1 MFSPLPLLMRTVRCG
16 KYVGPD
22 WRKKCKQKSKS
33 LETRVTQRR
42 QTRYG
47 ELDNISRQ
55 FDCGDDEYDDGVWG
69 STGRERRR
77 VLFFSPNIS
86 QWVWEEEKGVN
97 TTHTHTQDGWS
108 HRTTQWLHR
117 HCPDKHS
124 RFPPLLLFILFTLLA
139 LRALVTM
146 KTHFFGLVKVTWFV
160 FWRNLKENKV
170 CASVMT

>member
-1 MFSPLPLLMRTVRCG
+1 MWVLTEERNAN
-16 KYVGPD
+16 K
-22 WRKKCKQKSKS
+22 KSKS

-42 QTRYG
+42 QMRYG

-55 FDCGDDEYDDGVWG
+55 FDCGDDEDDDGVWG
-69 STGRERRR
+69 STRRDRRR

-97 TTHTHTQDGWS
+97 TTHTHTHAGWMIS
-108 HRTTQWLHR
+108 SYHPVTSSSLSWQTQQI
-117 HCPDKHS
+117 
-124 RFPPLLLFILFTLLA
+124 PPFAA
-139 LRALVTM
+139 LYPVYSVSIACISYNENT
-146 KTHFFGLVKVTWFV
+146 FFGLVKATWIV